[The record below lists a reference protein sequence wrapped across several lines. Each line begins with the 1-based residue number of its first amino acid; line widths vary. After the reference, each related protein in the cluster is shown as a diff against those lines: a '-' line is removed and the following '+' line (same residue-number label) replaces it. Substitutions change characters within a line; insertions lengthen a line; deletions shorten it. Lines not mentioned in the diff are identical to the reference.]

1 MKIPF
6 FSKGCA
12 LFFAVSAVIILLV
25 LAIIYFSSEPRKEP
39 SFVRDVEKKITEEE
53 ANLRNKDSENYDIE
67 ATVSALYSIE
77 KALKE
82 SAGFEE
88 LSSFI
93 VGRHTE
99 FVAPEVILLKH
110 KFFLSF
116 KNLIDTKNQIDEM
129 NSVYKVSSSI
139 MLDLLSVTGGSFTSI
154 FNNNKEQAKKVWQER
169 IVNAKIKSSFK
180 KRLNENSSEV
190 IKILFDYSNIC
201 SKYFRE
207 WDKLCASRDRAYLAF
222 YERDWEEMS
231 KSARSA
237 RNIFKNDE
245 ESAILLSVA
254 LSEHKGE
261 LEDAEALTVIEE
273 LVKSSNGQSAPAY
286 LLRGIHHFKN
296 GDFDKAMIDFD
307 QAAAY
312 YPKQGEHTDD
322 RLNLYKKREFLNRS
336 KEGRLIINSY
346 RGIMT
351 GAGYFSP
358 DFQKARVL
366 LAKGEKDKARQKIF
380 DHFFRRRLQNQ
391 WDKVLN
397 DFLFCRDFLGTDLRE
412 ILLNDK
418 YKIRIEPSW
427 ISSNPAILLINND
440 EKSLH
445 NATLLAC
452 VRFTDMMKGD
462 YLSFPVANSV
472 AQIPS
477 GQSITFGGINISYI
491 TKQNLGTEKKW
502 KDAVEYGAILISD
515 ELITWV
521 TPEPVGENPND
532 HDTDKTGA
540 VKDFINNAVEKIMEK
555 TKK

>member
-1 MKIPF
+1 
-6 FSKGCA
+6 
-12 LFFAVSAVIILLV
+12 
-25 LAIIYFSSEPRKEP
+25 
-39 SFVRDVEKKITEEE
+39 
-53 ANLRNKDSENYDIE
+53 
-67 ATVSALYSIE
+67 
-77 KALKE
+77 
-82 SAGFEE
+82 
-88 LSSFI
+88 
-93 VGRHTE
+93 
-99 FVAPEVILLKH
+99 
-110 KFFLSF
+110 
-116 KNLIDTKNQIDEM
+116 
-129 NSVYKVSSSI
+129 
-139 MLDLLSVTGGSFTSI
+139 
-154 FNNNKEQAKKVWQER
+154 
-169 IVNAKIKSSFK
+169 
-180 KRLNENSSEV
+180 
-190 IKILFDYSNIC
+190 
-201 SKYFRE
+201 
-207 WDKLCASRDRAYLAF
+207 
-222 YERDWEEMS
+222 
-231 KSARSA
+231 
-237 RNIFKNDE
+237 
-245 ESAILLSVA
+245 
-254 LSEHKGE
+254 
-261 LEDAEALTVIEE
+261 
-273 LVKSSNGQSAPAY
+273 
-286 LLRGIHHFKN
+286 
-296 GDFDKAMIDFD
+296 
-307 QAAAY
+307 
-312 YPKQGEHTDD
+312 
-322 RLNLYKKREFLNRS
+322 
-336 KEGRLIINSY
+336 
-346 RGIMT
+346 MT

>member
-12 LFFAVSAVIILLV
+12 LFFAVSAMIILLV

-312 YPKQGEHTDD
+312 YPKQGERTDD